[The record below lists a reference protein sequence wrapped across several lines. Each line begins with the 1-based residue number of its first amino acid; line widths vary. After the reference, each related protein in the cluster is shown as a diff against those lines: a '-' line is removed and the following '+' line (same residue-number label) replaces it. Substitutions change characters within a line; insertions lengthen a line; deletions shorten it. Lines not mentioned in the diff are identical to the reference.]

1 MAPSERSPERD
12 RAIEAML
19 PHVAREGWT
28 SRALRSA
35 LGDAGEQDLL
45 FPGGAVDMIEAF
57 SDLADREMQE
67 ESARRGLAGLRT
79 PERVRAI
86 LALRLEQNREAKEAV
101 RRAVGVLVLPQ
112 NAGRATACVA
122 RTVDAVWHAAGDQ
135 ATDFSWYTKRAI
147 LAPIYAT
154 TLLFWLRDPTEDD
167 VATLGFLD
175 RRLRGVGRVGRL
187 RQRLGQVRER
197 LRSPLRR
204 CGG

>member
-1 MAPSERSPERD
+1 M
-12 RAIEAML
+12 